1 METEKKTVTR
11 TFTIKSYRC
20 KLCGTEFI
28 HKVNFDLHYKNHFE
42 NEKMCSFIEDEK
54 TCSFM
59 NIFSKCA

>member
-1 METEKKTVTR
+1 METQKKTVTR
-11 TFTIKSYRC
+11 TYTVKTYRC
-20 KLCGTEFI
+20 KLCGVEFM

-42 NEKMCSFIEDEK
+42 DETP